1 MIDSILFWGAGS
13 KNGDRTTALSDIKAG
28 PAIRKFLSKLG
39 DDSDEFNFSQVVRI
53 EIVTAQAV
61 VDGEGNVTSPR
72 TTMPGFGVL
81 IATEDQD
88 DADAIWALPDNLC
101 RVQLDRESGKVIRR
115 RVSLAMLRGLSIE
128 PMFAGSRYGFQSI
141 DE

>member
-13 KNGDRTTALSDIKAG
+13 KNGDRTVALADIKA
-28 PAIRKFLSKLG
+28 AVAKFLSKRE
-39 DDSDEFNFSQVVRI
+39 DDSDEFNFSSVVRI

-61 VDGEGNVTSPR
+61 VDSEGNVTSPR

-88 DADAIWALPDNLC
+88 DADAIWNLPDNLC

-128 PMFAGSRYGFQSI
+128 PMFAGSKYDFSNMERV
-141 DE
+141 

>member
-28 PAIRKFLSKLG
+28 AAIRKFLSAQEG
-39 DDSDEFNFSQVVRI
+39 NDEFNFASVVRI

-61 VDGEGNVTSPR
+61 VDGEGNVITPR

-101 RVQLDRESGKVIRR
+101 RVQLDRESGRVIRR

-128 PMFAGSRYGFQSI
+128 PMFAGSRYGFQTI